1 MIGGN
6 VHALLQVKDTSSVN
20 DIGERVTTWTDCA
33 ALLGWLDLSAG
44 DSKHVNYNAK
54 VQESTHVFL
63 CDFNSLKNLSTDWV
77 YDPFN
82 FLTGVINKA
91 DEQKSVD
98 VTSEN
103 ARLVVNG
110 TAYEILLIDNPM
122 GMNRQL
128 EIYLRYVGGGLG
140 VN

>member
-6 VHALLQVKDTSSVN
+6 VRATLQVKDASAVN
-20 DIGERVTTWTDCA
+20 DIGERVTKWTDYVS
-33 ALLGWLDLSAG
+33 LTGWLDLSAG

-54 VQESTHVFL
+54 IQESTHVFL
-63 CDFNSLKNLSTDWV
+63 CDYVCFKNM
-77 YDPFN
+77 PEEQ
-82 FLTGVINKA
+82 INA
-91 DEQKSVD
+91 G

-103 ARLVVNG
+103 ARLVVDG

-122 GMNRQL
+122 GMDRQL

-140 VN
+140 VD

>member
-6 VHALLQVKDTSSVN
+6 VQAMLQVKDTSETN
-20 DIGERVTTWTDCA
+20 DIGERVTKWTDYVS
-33 ALLGWLDLSAG
+33 LTGWLDLSAG

-54 VQESTHVFL
+54 IQESTHVFL
-63 CDFNSLKNLSTDWV
+63 CDFNDLKNPS
-77 YDPFN
+77 
-82 FLTGVINKA
+82 
-91 DEQKSVD
+91 DEQENVE

-103 ARLVVNG
+103 ARLVVSG

-122 GMNRQL
+122 DLNRHL

>member
-6 VHALLQVKDTSSVN
+6 VRATLQVKDTSATN
-20 DIGERVTTWTDCA
+20 DIGERVTKWTDYVSFT
-33 ALLGWLDLSAG
+33 GWLDLSAG

-54 VQESTHVFL
+54 IQESTHVFL
-63 CDFNSLKNLSTDWV
+63 CDFNDLKNPS
-77 YDPFN
+77 
-82 FLTGVINKA
+82 
-91 DEQKSVD
+91 DEQENVE

-122 GMNRQL
+122 GMDRQL

-140 VN
+140 VD